1 LPIDRDSADGTNAF
15 LPTAAETGD
24 FAMQISIGRT
34 DLWESHPP
42 RGMTCNR
49 LALAFA
55 LALAFLSVILGAAE
69 DLLFLSVIP
78 EGNLLQTALN
88 LAKTPQNA

>member
-1 LPIDRDSADGTNAF
+1 
-15 LPTAAETGD
+15 
-24 FAMQISIGRT
+24 
-34 DLWESHPP
+34 
-42 RGMTCNR
+42 MTCNR

-69 DLLFLSVIP
+69 DLLLPLPLPLLLLLPFFLSSLAQPRTCFFLSVIP